1 MTFFSPCVGDQL
13 MVLNYELDVPPP
25 LNYLPHNVSVHTVD
39 RATMAEAQFI
49 AQQRKYWPVG
59 IL

>member
-1 MTFFSPCVGDQL
+1 

>member
-1 MTFFSPCVGDQL
+1 M
-13 MVLNYELDVPPP
+13 DVPPTLP
-25 LNYLPHNVSVHTVD
+25 YLPHGVPVHTVD
-39 RATMAEAQFI
+39 RATMAEAHFI